1 MPQSNITYDVPY
13 NKGLVHLLN
22 EMDEKHWQKAGTA
35 YAPSML
41 GFKLSNF
48 HNDYTDEPSAKMM
61 IGGGSHADQFYLAPG
76 NSPAYP
82 PYMMSS
88 GMLVNSGGALAG
100 IDGAV
105 GGKFSF
111 GKVFG
116 DIADVGKHIAKE
128 VGPDLAKEAIKSYM
142 ASGAGRRR
150 KKGGDLGND
159 ILNGLK
165 AAAPF
170 APLLMGLGE
179 KKKRASKK
187 QGGDLGNDI
196 LNGLK
201 AAAPFA
207 PLLMGLG
214 EKKKRA
220 SKKQGGMD
228 LSKVVE
234 EAQRVV
240 TPDTIKKVREKAQ
253 KMLGD
258 IKEKDPSA
266 YEDMMRKK
274 ASEGLLAL
282 SKSGKGHA
290 KGGRGARAEIVKK
303 VMKEKGLNM
312 IQASKYVKEHGLY

>member
-13 NKGLVHLLN
+13 NKGLVHLLH

-41 GFKLSNF
+41 GYKMSNF
-48 HNDYTDEPSAKMM
+48 HGDYTREPSAKMM

-88 GMLVNSGGALAG
+88 GMLVHSGGALAG
-100 IDGAV
+100 VDGAV

-150 KKGGDLGND
+150 KK
-159 ILNGLK
+159 
-165 AAAPF
+165 
-170 APLLMGLGE
+170 
-179 KKKRASKK
+179 
-187 QGGDLGNDI
+187 GGDLGNDI

-290 KGGRGARAEIVKK
+290 KGGRGKRADIVKK
-303 VMKEKGLNM
+303 VMKEKGLSM

>member
-1 MPQSNITYDVPY
+1 MYNMPQTNIAYDVPY
-13 NKGLVHLLN
+13 NKGLVHLLH

-48 HNDYTDEPSAKMM
+48 HGDYTREPSAKMM

-88 GMLVNSGGALAG
+88 GMLVHSGGALAG
-100 IDGAV
+100 VDGAV

-111 GKVFG
+111 GKVFS

-142 ASGAGRRR
+142 ASGAGRK
-150 KKGGDLGND
+150 KKGGNLGDD
-159 ILNGLK
+159 ILK
-165 AAAPF
+165 
-170 APLLMGLGE
+170 
-179 KKKRASKK
+179 
-187 QGGDLGNDI
+187 
-196 LNGLK
+196 GLK

-228 LSKVVE
+228 LSKVLE
-234 EAQRVV
+234 EAKKVV
-240 TPDTIKKVREKAQ
+240 TPDTIKNVGKRAK
-253 KMLGD
+253 KMLDD
-258 IKEKDPSA
+258 INEKDPKAFEEMS
-266 YEDMMRKK
+266 RKK

-282 SKSGKGHA
+282 SKSAVGKGQA
-290 KGGRGARAEIVKK
+290 KGGRGKRAEIVKK
-303 VMKEKGLNM
+303 VMKEKGLSM

>member
-187 QGGDLGNDI
+187 QGG
-196 LNGLK
+196 
-201 AAAPFA
+201 
-207 PLLMGLG
+207 
-214 EKKKRA
+214 
-220 SKKQGGMD
+220 MD